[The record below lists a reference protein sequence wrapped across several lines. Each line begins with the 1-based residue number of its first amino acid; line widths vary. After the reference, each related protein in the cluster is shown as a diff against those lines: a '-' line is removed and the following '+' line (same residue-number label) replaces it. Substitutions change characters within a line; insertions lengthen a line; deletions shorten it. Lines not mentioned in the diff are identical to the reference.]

1 MGLISCVL
9 EDGVGV
15 LMNQIEDVRIGKR
28 NSLRF
33 FKAMVSVENQ
43 LMCGHSDKHS
53 ARQIASPAGVWRNEY
68 L

>member
-33 FKAMVSVENQ
+33 FKAMVLLENQ
-43 LMCGHSDKHS
+43 LM
-53 ARQIASPAGVWRNEY
+53 
-68 L
+68 